1 MTSAA
6 LGHIKVLDLS
16 RLFPGP
22 YATQMLADLGAEV
35 VKVEAPGEGDYMRH
49 SFTNKEG
56 RSFFFDNLN
65 RNKESLCLDLKKP
78 EAKETLKRLAAKCDV
93 LIESFRPGVMERLG
107 VGYETLRE
115 KNPGLVYCT
124 ITGYGTAGP
133 LANDAGHDLNYIA
146 MAGLL
151 SLLKDE
157 KGKPIVP
164 GFQIADVGGG
174 ALHAVIGIL
183 AALTARGADGLGR
196 RVDVS
201 MTDVIMPWMV
211 YAWSEYQANDEGEE
225 AGVLNGKFPC
235 YNVYETA
242 DRKFLAVGALEH
254 KFWKALL
261 KRLGLEKHIDSQ
273 FAKGAVREEI
283 FSELRAL
290 FLSKTR
296 EEWLRFL
303 EGADC
308 CVTPILELDELAGH
322 PYVTARGLIRPDIS
336 WSAAPGALTPPLTLG
351 FDPGAKE
358 PPALGGNTLEV
369 LKRFGFGDDEVAA
382 LKKAGALG

>member
-1 MTSAA
+1 
-6 LGHIKVLDLS
+6 
-16 RLFPGP
+16 
-22 YATQMLADLGAEV
+22 
-35 VKVEAPGEGDYMRH
+35 
-49 SFTNKEG
+49 
-56 RSFFFDNLN
+56 
-65 RNKESLCLDLKKP
+65 
-78 EAKETLKRLAAKCDV
+78 
-93 LIESFRPGVMERLG
+93 
-107 VGYETLRE
+107 
-115 KNPGLVYCT
+115 
-124 ITGYGTAGP
+124 
-133 LANDAGHDLNYIA
+133 

-183 AALTARGADGLGR
+183 AALTARSADGLGR

-211 YAWSEYQANDEGEE
+211 YAWSEHQAKDEGEE

-242 DRKFLAVGALEH
+242 DGKFLAVGALEH

-261 KRLGLEKHIDSQ
+261 TRLGLEKHIASQ
-273 FAKGAVREEI
+273 FAKGAVREQI

-296 EEWLRFL
+296 EEWLCFL

-322 PYVTARGLIRPDIS
+322 PYVTARGLIQPDIG